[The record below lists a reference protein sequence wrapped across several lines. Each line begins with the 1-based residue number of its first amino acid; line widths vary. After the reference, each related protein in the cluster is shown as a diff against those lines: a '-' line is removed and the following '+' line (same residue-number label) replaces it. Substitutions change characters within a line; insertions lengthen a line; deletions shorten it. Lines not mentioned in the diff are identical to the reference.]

1 MPREMLPDGTYREM
15 SWEEVRERGGEEA
28 VRDLQTPP
36 IPPSEMTE
44 GQRALAER
52 MQSEAELNHK
62 LDEAGLTFGDLVPGF
77 DANRR
82 RQAEEAA
89 AAERSA
95 AAEGSVGET
104 DEDGQ

>member
-1 MPREMLPDGTYREM
+1 MPREMLPDGTYREVT
-15 SWEEVRERGGEEA
+15 WEEIREEGGEEA
-28 VRDLQTPP
+28 VRVLQTPP

-52 MQSEAELNHK
+52 MQAEAELSAS
-62 LDEAGLTFGDLVPGF
+62 LREDGLTFDDVVPGF

-95 AAEGSVGET
+95 ASEESAGET
-104 DEDGQ
+104 EGGGQ